1 MCDRAYKIIRK
12 VFADFRAEGLFPIDS
27 YRTVSVFANH
37 SYRPLVAVKKN
48 LNLRLFRVVFTEE
61 ESNVSNSN
69 VPRFRTNSHILNKD
83 RNNKCTHQ
91 KHNCGVAYSRCLSL
105 SVLHVVFVCRKKQE
119 SVCVCVR
126 AHVSSALSNL
136 LTWHKNLEARETHH
150 FFLPHLPS
158 STSNPTDSIT
168 ETLICVSVREQWQA
182 GGGGGVKIQMRKAKE
197 SRVLTNTFTNH

>member
-1 MCDRAYKIIRK
+1 MCDWAYKIIRK
-12 VFADFRAEGLFPIDS
+12 VFTDFRAEGLFPIDF
-27 YRTVSVFANH
+27 YRTANH
-37 SYRPLVAVKKN
+37 SYRPLVAIKKN
-48 LNLRLFRVVFTEE
+48 LNLRLFRVVFIQRRGSYIH
-61 ESNVSNSN
+61 SNVSNSN

-83 RNNKCTHQ
+83 HNNKSTRQ

-105 SVLHVVFVCRKKQE
+105 SMLHVVLVRRKKQE
-119 SVCVCVR
+119 SVC

-168 ETLICVSVREQWQA
+168 ETLICVSVREQWQEGA
-182 GGGGGVKIQMRKAKE
+182 GGKN
-197 SRVLTNTFTNH
+197 TNEEG